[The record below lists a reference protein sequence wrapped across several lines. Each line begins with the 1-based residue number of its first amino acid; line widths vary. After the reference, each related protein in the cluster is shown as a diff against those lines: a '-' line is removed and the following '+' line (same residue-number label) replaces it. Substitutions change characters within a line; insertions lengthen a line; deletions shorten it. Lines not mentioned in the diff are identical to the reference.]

1 MVHFEPFCRKI
12 VPVYVYTIGFFFIEV
27 YMRTSVKV
35 NGTHP
40 PPLVGL
46 VPFLCLPGD
55 PTS

>member
-12 VPVYVYTIGFFFIEV
+12 VPLYVYTIGFFFIEV
-27 YMRTSVKV
+27 YMRTSVEV

-40 PPLVGL
+40 PALVGL

>member
-1 MVHFEPFCRKI
+1 MQKNSTFICLYNRI
-12 VPVYVYTIGFFFIEV
+12 FFIEV
-27 YMRTSVKV
+27 YMRTSVEV

-40 PPLVGL
+40 PALVGL